1 MTDREAKVGF
11 VGLGRMGNPMARR
24 LNAIGVLHRVL
35 DARPEAARQF
45 AEETGV
51 AVAHSLGGLAAACD
65 AVVLMLPNGTIVR
78 EVALG
83 ANEGGDALVAGAKH
97 GLVVFDMSSSAP
109 MGTRTLGEELSPHG
123 ISLLDAPV
131 SGGVRKAHSGE
142 LAIIAGGDVQLLER
156 WRWMLAAM
164 GKRIFATGPL
174 GSGHAVKALNNYVS
188 AAGLAAAAEAV
199 QVAEAF
205 GVNGEVLVDVLNA
218 STGRNNSTENKF
230 RQYIL
235 SGSYD
240 SGFALDLMAKDLETA
255 AELAAQSGLREPL
268 LQRCT
273 EAWRQAS
280 SALGAGADHTEYMR
294 YLQQARKA
302 RG

>member
-1 MTDREAKVGF
+1 
-11 VGLGRMGNPMARR
+11 MARR
-24 LNAIGVLHRVL
+24 LNGIGALHRIL
-35 DARPEAARQF
+35 DVRPEVAREF

-51 AVAHSLGGLAAACD
+51 VVARTLGDMGAVCD
-65 AVVLMLPNGTIVR
+65 AVVLMLPNGRVVR
-78 EVALG
+78 EVVLG
-83 ANEGGDALVAGAKH
+83 ASEGDDALIAGAKR

-109 MGTRTLGEELSPHG
+109 MGTRMLGEELARKD

-131 SGGVRKAHSGE
+131 SGGVKKAYSGE
-142 LAIIAGGDVQLLER
+142 LAIIAGGDMQLLEQ
-156 WRWMLAAM
+156 WRWMLEAM
-164 GKRIFATGPL
+164 GKRVFATGPL
-174 GSGHAVKALNNYVS
+174 GSGHAVKALNNFVS

-205 GVNGEVLVDVLNA
+205 GVNGGVLVDVLNA

-255 AELAAQSGLREPL
+255 AELAVQSELREPL
-268 LQRCT
+268 LERCA
-273 EAWRQAS
+273 ESWRKAS
-280 SALGAGADHTEYMR
+280 AALGAGADHTEYMR
-294 YLQQARKA
+294 YLQTARKKGVA
-302 RG
+302 DQ